1 MLYLYTQKPAE
12 DVYVHDVESYF
23 YLKYASIYKHPIA
36 LQWIK
41 EIDGALRT
49 KFGITVPLNI
59 SSGSK
64 ALLIAITQT
73 DCVVNFI
80 EAGQNILD
88 KVIELADKYDLH
100 IYTDNNV
107 LLISRRGYKEIKV
120 TFDDVFTLESSMH
133 DGVCY
138 FTTKS
143 VF

>member
-80 EAGQNILD
+80 EAGQNIF
-88 KVIELADKYDLH
+88 DLH